1 MARCRWPAVAR
12 RSSGP
17 RASVPAPLRAGLS
30 SRSFTRA
37 LAGCWL
43 GRGGRRNPDE
53 WRHGRGAPGRSGP
66 PKRCAWQRPSPPK
79 RLGARWA
86 VGLAR
91 LAGGT
96 AMLIAVPR
104 SAVTRPGRGSLHRR
118 GPPHRGRAAPPA
130 IIPGLVAAVTLPLTA
145 DPLAWLT
152 GAPAVVVV
160 ASDGCA
166 LSHGAP
172 QLRQRRCCRWSI
184 PHAKVDEGVRASVAA
199 LLGRQQPHPA
209 TCHRRKGRRAQPK
222 SVFDFWRRSDTK
234 SHDRTGRNFGLATR
248 CQRR

>member
-104 SAVTRPGRGSLHRR
+104 SAVTRAWPRQPSPARSSSPGPRCSPGDHPWPRGRGDATADRRPARLADRSPRR
-118 GPPHRGRAAPPA
+118 GGGGQRWLCAQPRRTTAAAAP
-130 IIPGLVAAVTLPLTA
+130 VLPLV
-145 DPLAWLT
+145 DPA
-152 GAPAVVVV
+152 
-160 ASDGCA
+160 
-166 LSHGAP
+166 
-172 QLRQRRCCRWSI
+172 R
-184 PHAKVDEGVRASVAA
+184 E
-199 LLGRQQPHPA
+199 
-209 TCHRRKGRRAQPK
+209 GRRGCP
-222 SVFDFWRRSDTK
+222 
-234 SHDRTGRNFGLATR
+234 G
-248 CQRR
+248 